1 MTNRRSLYTFTLMFL
16 ALPSSS
22 LLTAQTR
29 GSGQAPGYGQVT
41 VGTSLHHD
49 QSQPLRELAPV
60 TTPRHGEPGTF
71 PVPRGSRSSQGTPLQ
86 PMPAQPVPDPIS
98 SQAGQES
105 VSPQEVN
112 GGTGVAT
119 TLGIFNL
126 AGVGEFFNGP
136 NGSFTPPTTPSDA
149 TGAVGTTQYFQ
160 WVDEAYAIFS
170 KATGQTLVG
179 PMPGNALWAGFGGAC
194 EADNDGQPTV
204 NFDKLA
210 SRWVVSQYAMSSGAP
225 YLQCVAVSVT
235 DDATGT
241 WNRYSF
247 EISDAEYAWVN
258 RDATLGVWPDAYYM
272 AFDMY
277 AGTTFEGPKFCALQ
291 RSNMLAGQSAAIQCI
306 QLGTENVGAIV
317 SDLDSSTPPPTGAP
331 AYFAADDLSSYNLD
345 FWKFHV
351 DWDDSQNT
359 TLSLPILLPQNT
371 FTIDC
376 PRACIEQPNGYLLQP
391 YGSLITGRMPYR
403 NYGDHQSLVAAEN
416 INLITG
422 IQFYEIRIA
431 SGGDLSIYQQGEF
444 QPDRSNYRFNP
455 SIATDQAGNIA
466 IGYNLSSAQTFP
478 SQYAASRA
486 PGDPAGTL
494 GNETLLNPGN
504 GSQTTAIWDSRSSL
518 TVDPID
524 DCTYYYTQQYQ
535 PMDGTN
541 NWATQ
546 IEDFTL
552 AGCGDGT
559 ITLLTAPTGLQV
571 SAAGSSQTSP
581 FNGQYKIGSTVA
593 IGTTSPQ
600 AGQAGVRYVFKS
612 WSGGGTLTHNIIVP
626 AKGATYTASF
636 NTQYLLDTSVFP
648 AGSGKVTP
656 GSGNFFNSGTV
667 VKLVA
672 TPANGYAFTSW
683 TGNVTNPIS
692 AATTTTMI
700 EPEEVTANFTPLP
713 TTVTAALANKSGAS
727 NDRVWS
733 FTFTNAGPGQ
743 ANNIQIN
750 SFALTQTAGPAC
762 TPVLISTLPVSV
774 GNVAP
779 GKAIN
784 GKVSID
790 FSSCGS
796 AASFSLAMGSAE
808 NNGASSAT
816 LNLTGLAE

>member
-1 MTNRRSLYTFTLMFL
+1 MTSRYLPYALLFL
-16 ALPSSS
+16 ALTLSAP
-22 LLTAQTR
+22 LPAQTR
-29 GSGQAPGYGQVT
+29 GGGQGPGYGEVM
-41 VGTSLHHD
+41 VGASLHHD
-49 QSQPLRELAPV
+49 RSEPLRDLVPV
-60 TTPRHGEPGTF
+60 AAPRHGELGSF
-71 PVPRGSRSSQGTPLQ
+71 PIPRASRSPQ
-86 PMPAQPVPDPIS
+86 PMP
-98 SQAGQES
+98 SQATSGVHES
-105 VSPQEVN
+105 VVPEEVN
-112 GGTGVAT
+112 GGTGLAT

-126 AGVGEFFNGP
+126 AGVGNFFNGP

-160 WVDEAYAIFS
+160 WVDDAYAIFA
-170 KATGQTLVG
+170 KATGQILVG
-179 PMPGNALWAGFGGAC
+179 PMPGNTLWSGFGGAC

-210 SRWVVSQYAMSSGAP
+210 NRWVVSQYAMSNGAP
-225 YLQCVAVSVT
+225 YLQCVAVSAT

-247 EISDAEYAWVN
+247 QISDFNYGWVN
-258 RDATLGVWPDAYYM
+258 RDAVLGVWPDAYYM
-272 AFDMY
+272 SFDMY

-291 RSNMLAGQSAAIQCI
+291 RSNMIAGQPAGIQCI
-306 QLGTENVGAIV
+306 QLAAENVGVLV

-331 AYFAADDLSSYNLD
+331 AYFAADNLSVFTLD

-351 DWDDSQNT
+351 DWTDSQNT
-359 TLSLPILLPQNT
+359 TLSLPIQLDQSP
-371 FTIDC
+371 FTQDC
-376 PRACIEQPNGYLLQP
+376 PRACIEQPNADLLQP
-391 YGSLITGRMPYR
+391 YGSVVTGRMPYR

-416 INLITG
+416 VNLITG
-422 IQFYEIRIA
+422 IQFYEIRVA

-466 IGYNLSSAQTFP
+466 IGYNLSSSQTFP

-486 PGDPAGTL
+486 PGDAPGTL

-504 GSQTTAIWDSRSSL
+504 GSQTTPIWDSRSTL

-552 AGCGDGT
+552 AGCGDGA

-571 SAAGSSQTSP
+571 SAAGSPETAP
-581 FNGQYKIGSTVA
+581 FSGEFKIGTTLA

-600 AGQAGVRYVFKS
+600 GGQVGVRYVFKN
-612 WSGGGTLTHNIIVP
+612 WSGGGTISHNITVP
-626 AKGATYTASF
+626 AKGASYTATF

-648 AGSGKVTP
+648 AASGKVSP
-656 GSGNFFNSGTV
+656 ASGSYFNSGTA

-672 TPANGYAFTSW
+672 TPATGYAFSSW
-683 TGNVTNPIS
+683 TGNVANPIS
-692 AATTTTMI
+692 ASTTATMI
-700 EPEEVTANFTPLP
+700 DPETVTANFTPLP
-713 TTVTAALANKSGAS
+713 TTVTAALASESGAS

-733 FTFTNAGPGQ
+733 FSFTNAGPGQ
-743 ANNIQIN
+743 ANNIQIS
-750 SFALTQTAGPAC
+750 SFVLTQSAGPAC
-762 TPVLISTLPVSV
+762 TPVLISTLPLTV
-774 GNVAP
+774 GSVAP
-779 GKAIN
+779 KKVID

-790 FSSCGS
+790 FTGC
-796 AASFSLAMGSAE
+796 ASTVRFSLAMGSSE
-808 NNGASSAT
+808 NNGASSST